1 MTPRFAS
8 AGVALLLLMAQ
19 PGCSESHRAGDA
31 GTHDASTGDA
41 GELTLDAC
49 FAGLAPRPNGS
60 FVGTLVFESEDGSVE
75 VRLAREPGDRTSVG
89 ETFPYDLV
97 RFGIERNGVV
107 ECITDRDQLAYD
119 FGHHNWNDTATA
131 EGNATYMVTIRL
143 DTTDDPVVWVDT
155 LQINEAA
162 PITLRATACDVTP
175 LDLNHCSL
183 RSFP

>member
-41 GELTLDAC
+41 GELTLDSC

-131 EGNATYMVTIRL
+131 EGNATYVVVSRFINL
-143 DTTDDPVVWVDT
+143 DFPATWEDT
-155 LQINEAA
+155 LQINDAA
-162 PITLRATACDVTP
+162 PMTLRFVSCDVTP
-175 LDLNHCSL
+175 EDLNHCLL
-183 RSFP
+183 RGPL